1 MDIAEQE
8 AVGAASRTGEP
19 RRVRCYAVALCVA
32 ALAAG
37 VVLLASGAVRPAPG
51 PVLLLAVAAA
61 LCVNRVVL
69 FPTEHASTAEAA
81 VLLAAVVGFRHDAV
95 YLGPLLVGVLVGPLD
110 TVHWEPATRDGAGRW
125 LGAPFAAV
133 ATTIATSV
141 VALAAEAP
149 GTVTAAAWI
158 VAGRAVCVGRPA
170 TVARRVTGRWRS
182 WC

>member
-1 MDIAEQE
+1 MELAEQE
-8 AVGAASRTGEP
+8 AVGAASRTREP

-37 VVLLASGAVRPAPG
+37 VVLLAGGAVRPAPG

-61 LCVNRVVL
+61 LCINRVVL

-110 TVHWEPATRDGAGRW
+110 TVHWGQRSFVRMAYNAGNRG
-125 LGAPFAAV
+125 LA
-133 ATTIATSV
+133 
-141 VALAAEAP
+141 ALAAS
-149 GTVTAAAWI
+149 AAF
-158 VAGRAVCVGRPA
+158 VGCPA
-170 TVARRVTGRWRS
+170 TSLAATAGRWRS
-182 WC
+182 R